1 MTGTFITIEGIEGAG
16 KSTIAKRLIEWLENQ
31 GRECLH
37 TREPGGTQAG
47 EKIREILLNPQIKL
61 APETELLL
69 FEAARRQIMEEQILP
84 ALQAGKTVV
93 LDRFYD
99 STTAYQ
105 GYGRGLDLDWIEKL
119 NLFACH
125 GRKPDLTILLD
136 IDVRIGLQR
145 ARKVSGTDDR
155 FESEKV
161 DFMQRIHDEYQF
173 LLFDLSKES
182 KSAGFME
189 QVRQGFLQIAE
200 KDKERILVVK
210 INEDAD
216 KIWSNLQKK
225 LKVRLK

>member
-1 MTGTFITIEGIEGAG
+1 MRGMFITIEGIEGAG
-16 KSTIAKRLIEWLENQ
+16 KSTIAKRLIEWLESQ

-84 ALQAGKTVV
+84 ALHEGKTVV
-93 LDRFYD
+93 LDRFFD

-119 NLFACH
+119 NMFACH
-125 GRKPDLTILLD
+125 GRKPDITILLD
-136 IDVRIGLQR
+136 IDVQTGLQR
-145 ARKVSGTDDR
+145 ARKVSGKDDR

-161 DFMQRIHDEYQF
+161 DFMESVRDGLLKIANKEPKRFIVINVDRNIDEIWNQLVQ
-173 LLFDLSKES
+173 LL
-182 KSAGFME
+182 
-189 QVRQGFLQIAE
+189 
-200 KDKERILVVK
+200 KD
-210 INEDAD
+210 
-216 KIWSNLQKK
+216 NL
-225 LKVRLK
+225 R